1 MYPNKDKIM
10 RVRRFLLVLGLAFAA
25 NFVNAQSA
33 TDIELAKQLAKQQ
46 GYSDAQIEAMMNQY
60 NNKGNQSTNKDQKQ
74 QGIDRNAS
82 AMQQQQMMQQ
92 QQQQMMMNYGVAG
105 QMGADQNNPMAQ
117 MGQFNQ
123 MGANQMV
130 MQMPKLMQGADLI
143 YGHNIFKNK
152 NLNFVPS
159 YNIPTPSNY
168 KLSAGD
174 EVVIDIWGDVIS
186 NITTTISPDGSVNI
200 PNLGPVYLAGQSVE
214 KAEKSLK
221 SYLSK
226 IYSGIAQEE
235 PTTYVKL
242 ALGKTKTVTVNV
254 VGDVEKPGSYTLP
267 ALSTIASAM
276 YLAEGPND
284 LGTIRQINLFRN
296 GKLVSSFDLYEFIVK
311 GTFNS
316 NVKLEDNDVIS
327 VAPYSG
333 VVTVMGGVKR
343 PMKYEVKPGETLDK
357 VLMYAGGFSDAAFA
371 QKVHVDRI
379 ASDASNGATGESF
392 DVMAEQYAS
401 FEVKD
406 GDVITVN
413 KNEEQ
418 FRNRVKIAGAVWRPG
433 TYAIGG
439 NTTNLK
445 QLIQAAGGL
454 RDDAHTEKGFIVRL
468 GENRNKEQVSF
479 NVQDVIIG
487 KQNIALAADDSV
499 QIFAIDSLKPE
510 LTVKIYGEVNN
521 PTGQMNYKGEE
532 NVFEYRKGMTIGD
545 LILMAGGL
553 TEAATLAKVEVARR
567 NFSVATED
575 VNPTDVVAEVMHY
588 NLLKN
593 PADADVVLE
602 PFDIVFVRKNPSYK
616 EQQAVTVEGEV
627 NYPGTYVVE
636 KSTVRLSDVVG
647 RAQGFTKDAYIKG
660 AKLTRTLT
668 KEEFDRLKVAME
680 IAKKQA
686 NDSTA
691 VDSLEIGENYTVA
704 IDMEKALANPG
715 SISDVVLREGDIISV
730 PKYNSTVKI
739 SGAVLFPNTVS
750 YDPKKSWS
758 YYLSNA
764 GGVTQEGIK
773 RKVYMVHM
781 NGSVATKGDK
791 NFKVQPGTEIIIPA
805 KDKQQG
811 GQSLAAIM
819 GIATS
824 TASLAAMITTMI
836 NQMK

>member
-1 MYPNKDKIM
+1 M
-10 RVRRFLLVLGLAFAA
+10 RVRKFLLVLGLAFAA
-25 NFVNAQSA
+25 NFANAQSS
-33 TDIELAKQLAKQQ
+33 TDIALAKQLAKQQ
-46 GYSDAQIEAMMNQY
+46 GYSDAQIEAMMSQY
-60 NNKGNQSTNKDQKQ
+60 NKGGKSETATASNTV
-74 QGIDRNAS
+74 DRNAA
-82 AMQQQQMMQQ
+82 AMQQQQMLM
-92 QQQQMMMNYGVAG
+92 QQQQMMMQSYGVAG
-105 QMGADQNNPMAQ
+105 QPGAIQQ
-117 MGQFNQ
+117 TSQ
-123 MGANQMV
+123 
-130 MQMPKLMQGADLI
+130 PKQEGLLQGADLI
-143 YGHNIFKNK
+143 YGHNLFKNK

-200 PNLGPVYLAGQSVE
+200 PNLGPVYLAGQTVE
-214 KAEKSLK
+214 KAERSLK

-284 LGTIRQINLFRN
+284 LGTIRAINLYRN
-296 GKLVSSFDLYEFIVK
+296 GKLVSSFDVYEFIVK

-316 NVKLEDNDVIS
+316 NVKLEDNDIIS
-327 VAPYSG
+327 VAPYAG

-357 VLMYAGGFSDAAFA
+357 VLAYAGGFSDAAFA
-371 QKVHVDRI
+371 EKVHVDRI
-379 ASDASNGATGESF
+379 AAPNANGAAGESF
-392 DVMAEQYAS
+392 DVMAAQYGS

-406 GDVITVN
+406 GDVISVN
-413 KNEEQ
+413 FNNNQ
-418 FRNRVKIAGAVWRPG
+418 FKNRVTIEGAVWRPG
-433 TYAIGG
+433 TYAIDGT
-439 NTTNLK
+439 TTNLK

-454 RDDAHTEKGFIVRL
+454 KEDAHTERGFIERL
-468 GENRNKEQVSF
+468 DANRQKQQISF
-479 NVQDVIIG
+479 NVADIILG
-487 KQNIALAADDSV
+487 KENIALNPDDKV
-499 QIFAIDSLKPE
+499 QIFDITSLKPAQ
-510 LTVKIYGEVNN
+510 TVRIYGEVKSSG
-521 PTGQMNYKGEE
+521 TSYDFRE
-532 NVFEYRKGMTIGD
+532 GMTIGD

-553 TEAATLAKVEVARR
+553 TDAATLAKVEVARR
-567 NFSVATED
+567 MPKSETGDEQPSDEVAK
-575 VNPTDVVAEVMHY
+575 VMY
-588 NLLKN
+588 FNLLKN
-593 PADADVVLE
+593 PADADVQLK
-602 PFDIVFVRKNPSYK
+602 PFDIVFVRKDQGYK
-616 EQQAVTVEGEV
+616 AQQAVTVNGEV
-627 NYPGTYVVE
+627 KYPGTYVVE
-636 KSTVRLSDVVG
+636 NSTVRLSDIID
-647 RAQGFTKDAYIKG
+647 RSNGFTAEAYVKG
-660 AKLTRTLT
+660 AKLTRKLT

-680 IAKKQA
+680 IAKKQT

-691 VDSLEIGENYTVA
+691 VDSLEIGESYTVA
-704 IDMEKALANPG
+704 IDLEKAMANPG
-715 SISDVVLREGDIISV
+715 SVADVILREGDVISV

-739 SGAVLFPNTVS
+739 SGAVLYPNTVAF
-750 YDPKKSWS
+750 DPKKSWD

-764 GGVTQEGIK
+764 GGVTQEGVK

-781 NGSVATKGDK
+781 NGSVATKGDR

-811 GQSLAAIM
+811 GQNLAAIM

-824 TASLAAMITTMI
+824 TASLAAMVTTII

>member
-1 MYPNKDKIM
+1 M
-10 RVRRFLLVLGLAFAA
+10 RIKRFLLVLGLASLTVYAT
-25 NFVNAQSA
+25 AQSS
-33 TDIELAKQLAKQQ
+33 TDIQLAKQLAKQQ

-60 NNKGNQSTNKDQKQ
+60 DKGGKSATTAQQSTV
-74 QGIDRNAS
+74 DRNVA
-82 AMQQQQMMQQ
+82 ALQQQQMML
-92 QQQQMMMNYGVAG
+92 QQQQMMMQNYGVA
-105 QMGADQNNPMAQ
+105 AQ
-117 MGQFNQ
+117 TAAPAAETKQDGLLK
-123 MGANQMV
+123 GS
-130 MQMPKLMQGADLI
+130 DLI
-143 YGHNIFKNK
+143 FGHNLFKNR

-200 PNLGPVYLAGQSVE
+200 PNLGPVYLAGQTVE

-284 LGTIRQINLFRN
+284 LGTIRAINLYRN
-296 GKLVSSFDLYEFIVK
+296 GKLISSFDIYEFIVN

-316 NVKLEDNDVIS
+316 NVRLEDNDVIS

-357 VLMYAGGFSDAAFA
+357 VLAYAGGFSDAAFA
-371 QKVHVDRI
+371 DKVHVDRI
-379 ASDASNGATGESF
+379 ASQVATGAAGESF
-392 DVMAEQYAS
+392 DVMSQQYGS

-413 KNEEQ
+413 VNNTLFKNKVNIE
-418 FRNRVKIAGAVWRPG
+418 GAVWRPG
-433 TYAIGG
+433 TYAING
-439 NTTNLK
+439 TTSTLK

-454 RDDAHTEKGFIVRL
+454 RDDAHTERGIIQRL
-468 GENRNKEQVSF
+468 DENRQKQQLSF
-479 NVQDVIIG
+479 NVADVILG
-487 KQNIALAADDSV
+487 KGDITLNPDDNV
-499 QIFAIDSLKPE
+499 QIFDMNDLQPE
-510 LTVKIYGEVNN
+510 RSVRIYGEVKSS
-521 PTGQMNYKGEE
+521 GSRYD
-532 NVFEYRKGMTIGD
+532 YREGMTIGD
-545 LILMAGGL
+545 LILMAGGI
-553 TEAATLAKVEVARR
+553 TDAATLAKVEVARR
-567 NFSVATED
+567 NVKSDVADPE
-575 VNPTDVVAEVMHY
+575 PSDVVAEVMY
-588 NLLKN
+588 FNLLKN
-593 PADADVVLE
+593 PADADVKLK
-602 PFDIVFVRKNPSYK
+602 PFDIVFVRRNPTYK
-616 EQQAVTVEGEV
+616 AQQSVALTGEV

-636 KSTVRLSDVVG
+636 SSTVRLSDVIG
-647 RAQGFTKDAYIKG
+647 RAQGFTNDAYVKG
-660 AKLTRTLT
+660 AKLTRTLN

-691 VDSLEIGENYTVA
+691 VDSLEIGESYTVA
-704 IDMEKALANPG
+704 IDLARAIAEPG
-715 SISDVVLREGDIISV
+715 SVADVILREGDVISV

-739 SGAVLFPNTVS
+739 SGAVLYPNVVS
-750 YDPKKSWS
+750 FDPKKSWN

-764 GGVTQEGIK
+764 GGVTQDGVK

-781 NGSVATKGDK
+781 NGSVATKGDA

-805 KDKQQG
+805 KNSQQG
-811 GQSLAAIM
+811 GQNLASIM
-819 GIATS
+819 SIATS
-824 TASLAAMITTMI
+824 TASLAAMITTI
-836 NQMK
+836 VNQMK

>member
-1 MYPNKDKIM
+1 M
-10 RVRRFLLVLGLAFAA
+10 RVRKFLLVLGLAFAA
-25 NFVNAQSA
+25 NIVNAQSS
-33 TDIELAKQLAKQQ
+33 TDIALAKQLAKQQ
-46 GYSDAQIEAMMNQY
+46 GYSDAQIEAMMSQY
-60 NNKGNQSTNKDQKQ
+60 NKGGKTATAAQ
-74 QGIDRNAS
+74 QGAVDRNAA
-82 AMQQQQMMQQ
+82 AMQQQMMMMQ

-105 QMGADQNNPMAQ
+105 APGAVQAEET
-117 MGQFNQ
+117 
-123 MGANQMV
+123 
-130 MQMPKLMQGADLI
+130 PKAGIPQGADLI
-143 YGHNIFKNK
+143 FGHNLFKNK

-200 PNLGPVYLAGQSVE
+200 PNLGPVYLAGQTVE

-284 LGTIRQINLFRN
+284 LGTIRAINLYRN
-296 GKLVSSFDLYEFIVK
+296 GKLVSSFDVYEFIVK

-316 NVKLEDNDVIS
+316 NVKLEDNDIIS
-327 VAPYSG
+327 VAPYAG

-357 VLMYAGGFSDAAFA
+357 VLAYAGGFSDAAFA
-371 QKVHVDRI
+371 EKVHVDRI
-379 ASDASNGATGESF
+379 AAIAAEGAAGESF
-392 DVMAEQYAS
+392 DVMAAQYGT

-413 KNEEQ
+413 VNNNQ
-418 FRNRVKIAGAVWRPG
+418 FKNRVVVEGAVWRPG
-433 TYAIGG
+433 TYAI
-439 NTTNLK
+439 TPETSTLK

-454 RDDAHTEKGFIVRL
+454 KEDAHTERGFIQRL
-468 GENRNKEQVSF
+468 DANRQKQQLSF
-479 NVQDVIIG
+479 NLTDIILG
-487 KQNIALAADDSV
+487 KENITLNPDDSV
-499 QIFAIDSLKPE
+499 KIFDITALNPV
-510 LTVKIYGEVNN
+510 LNVTIYGEVKSS
-521 PTGQMNYKGEE
+521 GSSYDFRE
-532 NVFEYRKGMTIGD
+532 GMTIGD

-553 TEAATLAKVEVARR
+553 TDAATLSKVEVARR
-567 NFSVATED
+567 MPKTGNED
-575 VNPTDVVAEVMHY
+575 ASDVVAEVMHY

-593 PADADVVLE
+593 PADADVQLK
-602 PFDIVFVRKNPSYK
+602 PFDIVFIRKDAAYK
-616 EQQAVTVEGEV
+616 PQQAVTVEGEV

-636 KSTVRLSDVVG
+636 KSTVRLSDIVN
-647 RAQGFTKDAYIKG
+647 RANGFTNEAYVKG

-680 IAKKQA
+680 IAKKQV

-691 VDSLEIGENYTVA
+691 VDSLEIGESYTVA
-704 IDMEKALANPG
+704 IDMQKAMANPG
-715 SISDVVLREGDIISV
+715 SVADVILRAGDVISV
-730 PKYNSTVKI
+730 PAYNSTVKI
-739 SGAVLFPNTVS
+739 SGAVLYPNVVA
-750 YDPKKSWS
+750 YEPGKSWS

-764 GGVTQEGIK
+764 GGASKDGMK

-805 KDKQQG
+805 KNRQEG

-824 TASLAAMITTMI
+824 TASLAAMVTTII